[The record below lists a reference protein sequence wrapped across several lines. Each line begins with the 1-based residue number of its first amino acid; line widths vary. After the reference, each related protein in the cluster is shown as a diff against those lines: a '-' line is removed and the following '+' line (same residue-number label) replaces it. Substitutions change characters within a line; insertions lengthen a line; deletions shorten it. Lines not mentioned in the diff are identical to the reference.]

1 MQILPSTW
9 KLYSKEI
16 YGEVR
21 TQTKSHERYV
31 AYKMIEKWLA
41 QGHDAVD
48 IAKIWNQ
55 GHTGQCSAGV
65 NKYGAKYDSCAYINA
80 VLAQL

>member
-1 MQILPSTW
+1 
-9 KLYSKEI
+9 
-16 YGEVR
+16 
-21 TQTKSHERYV
+21 
-31 AYKMIEKWLA
+31 MIEKWLA

-65 NKYGAKYDSCAYINA
+65 NKYGAKYDSCSYVNM